1 MVSRPSVT
9 APYAPSVM
17 RYLFTLLL
25 ALTFTVSYGQEL
37 VIPEVTY
44 VSPSDYLD
52 QQEKV
57 LEVIDYLQ
65 YSPANAEQE
74 KRKEAM
80 AFLIQW
86 LEGSP
91 TVSVTLEGFI
101 TPFMAYGES
110 LAIFLGGYTKYVL
123 QTGGDNPDPVMANL
137 AGTERVVEYY
147 LANQSVYG
155 RHKELDKLVKQR
167 EKGRLRRW
175 VEKSLS

>member
-1 MVSRPSVT
+1 MVP
-9 APYAPSVM
+9 APALLLHTPPSVM

-25 ALTFTVSYGQEL
+25 SLAFTVSNAQEL

-52 QQEKV
+52 QREKV

-74 KRKEAM
+74 TRKRAT

-91 TVSVTLEGFI
+91 AVSVTLEGFI

-155 RHKELDKLVKQR
+155 PHKELDELVKQW

-175 VEKSLS
+175 VERSLS